1 MKTLRA
7 ARFALGAESFA
18 FGRTLNVRISLP
30 LGASLDSGRFGVGA
44 EGGRFLKSGGG
55 REIYYY
61 LNYS

>member
-30 LGASLDSGRFGVGA
+30 LGASLDSGDLELALRVVAALKVA
-44 EGGRFLKSGGG
+44 EGERS
-55 REIYYY
+55 IIT
-61 LNYS
+61 